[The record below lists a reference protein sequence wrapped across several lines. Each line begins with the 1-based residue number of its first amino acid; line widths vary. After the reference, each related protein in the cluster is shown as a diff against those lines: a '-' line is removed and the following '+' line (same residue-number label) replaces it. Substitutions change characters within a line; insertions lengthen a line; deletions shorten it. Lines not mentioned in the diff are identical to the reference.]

1 MNKTEDLPV
10 KNVFSDDLFHKAKAR
25 IFLAL
30 FDVKSLCKCNT
41 NLSKLLR
48 CLNKDYN

>member
-10 KNVFSDDLFHKAKAR
+10 KNVFSDDLFHKAKAQ

-30 FDVKSLCKCNT
+30 LDVKSLCKCNT
-41 NLSKLLR
+41 RWR
-48 CLNKDYN
+48 CLKKDCN